1 MEHSPSQFWLF
12 VPDELRLGFRLLG
25 HGFVQDEVE
34 EERHV
39 GNGGAGPSV
48 VLECDGDRSEG

>member
-39 GNGGAGPSV
+39 GNGGPSV
-48 VLECDGDRSEG
+48 ALECDGDRSEG